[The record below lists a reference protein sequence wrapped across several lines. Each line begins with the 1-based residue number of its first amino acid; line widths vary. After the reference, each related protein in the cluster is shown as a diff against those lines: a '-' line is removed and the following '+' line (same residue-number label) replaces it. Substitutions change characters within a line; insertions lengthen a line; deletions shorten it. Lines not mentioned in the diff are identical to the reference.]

1 LGTLKFLIFLSI
13 VAIIFAIPRG
23 FDISDEGVYV
33 MLADPNQ
40 ENIGGIFNYDLFFK
54 VLYKFTGLEF
64 GIIGLRIIR
73 LISYFIGAYG
83 LALFWK
89 NLFESQKLS
98 LSIFLLALAGLFAGY
113 GFLPPTLSYNS
124 ISVVSVCIWLG
135 IISNSTLG
143 PKSWLFLGL
152 IFLVLFYS
160 KITACLLLGLIS
172 ILYLRAEKEFS
183 LPKVLILISPWL
195 IFEWLYYF
203 LFKENG
209 MTRLTG
215 ESGFISQRQDYSILL
230 LIKYTVVGVFW
241 SLTVGIF
248 FFVIGKLRGF
258 SGKLKSGM
266 FLIGTLFLLFVFY
279 KTRIT
284 EEWSHFFLLV
294 IFALISWQ
302 LGASRIVAF
311 NTKRGFFL
319 FILIC
324 LPFLIHFGSNVYW
337 MRLGTHYWVFWIFAF
352 AILIQAKSNKS
363 QTAFYQLIAV
373 SSLLLVVTGIWITPF
388 EGSYLW
394 DSRYAWE
401 YKTGRT
407 ILLAKPQIDFL
418 NKLKSEIEP
427 IESGNIASLYM
438 NPGLLY
444 LFDRTSPCIPG
455 YWKSSQAKTFL
466 RDGDQLELILFNPL
480 DSFPFDQKKWEIK
493 DELIQPNGE
502 KLLVLWRK

>member
-1 LGTLKFLIFLSI
+1 MLKFLVLLSI
-13 VAIIFAIPRG
+13 VAIIFAMPRG
-23 FDISDEGVYV
+23 FDISDEGLYV
-33 MLADPNQ
+33 LLADPNQ

-54 VLYKFTGLEF
+54 VIYKFTGLEF

-89 NLFESQKLS
+89 NFFESQRLS
-98 LSIFLLALAGLFAGY
+98 SSIFLLALAGLFAGY

-124 ISVVSVCIWLG
+124 ISVVAVCIWLG
-135 IISNSTLG
+135 IISNPSLG

-172 ILYLRAEKEFS
+172 ILYLGVEKEFS
-183 LPKVLILISPWL
+183 LTKVFILISPWL
-195 IFEWLYYF
+195 IFECFCYF

-215 ESGFISQRQDYSILL
+215 ENGFISQRQDYSTLL
-230 LIKYTVVGVFW
+230 LIKYTLVGVFW
-241 SLTVGIF
+241 SLISGVF
-248 FFVIGKLRGF
+248 FLVIGKLGDF
-258 SGKLKSGM
+258 SGKLKFGM
-266 FLIGTLFLLFVFY
+266 FLIATLFLLFVFH

-302 LGASRIVAF
+302 LGASRILAF
-311 NTKRGFFL
+311 KTKRNFL
-319 FILIC
+319 FFVLIC

-337 MRLGTHYWVFWIFAF
+337 MRLGIHYWVFWLFAF
-352 AILIQAKSNKS
+352 AILIQTKSIKF
-363 QTAFYQLIAV
+363 QTAFYQFTAL
-373 SSLLLVVTGIWITPF
+373 SSLLLVITGIWITPF

-394 DSRYAWE
+394 DSRFAWE
-401 YKTGRT
+401 YKTGKT
-407 ILLAKPQIDFL
+407 ILLARPQIDFL

-427 IESGNIASLYM
+427 IESGNMASLYM

-444 LFDRTSPCIPG
+444 LLDRTSPHIPG
-455 YWKSSQAKTFL
+455 YWKPSQAKTFFEN
-466 RDGDQLELILFNPL
+466 GDQLELILFNQL
-480 DSFPFDQKKWEIK
+480 GSFPFDQKKWKIK
-493 DELIQPNGE
+493 NELIQPNGE
-502 KLLVLWRK
+502 KLQVLWRK